1 VRTSSQARWTI
12 GLFGGVLLAC
22 IATWGCKPSGK
33 SVGHPSP
40 STSATGTSDAAS
52 AQAETSKPS
61 QTATRSTPGGFSF
74 PMTAGKYKVLGILTD
89 NKDQSLAKSNAEG
102 ALTRHPDL
110 QCMVGLWAYN
120 PPAILQAIRTVGRE
134 GQVKIVGFDEHPE
147 TLQAVSEGQI
157 VGTIVQRPYEFGYRS
172 VEYLAAIVRGQ
183 PLEPPAS
190 KMIFVPHSVVTAEN
204 VQQFQAQI
212 EQIKAGNGPEL
223 TPMRP
228 DYNTQQAVKLA
239 FITNSVDPFW
249 QLAKYGCDK
258 ANTVFNAQCETQMP
272 TNGTVEEQK
281 RFLETNITNGFQG
294 IAISPIDPANQGPMI
309 DAACAAMPVICQ
321 DSDAPNSQRLFYLG
335 TSNYMAG
342 RSAGELVK
350 KALPE
355 GGSVMIFVGKMEVL
369 NAQERSRGLIDELAD
384 KPLPPMFRDPP
395 QG

>member
-1 VRTSSQARWTI
+1 
-12 GLFGGVLLAC
+12 L
-22 IATWGCKPSGK
+22 SGAETR
-33 SVGHPSP
+33 GAEEGP
-40 STSATGTSDAAS
+40 GAAS
-52 AQAETSKPS
+52 SGPS
-61 QTATRSTPGGFSF
+61 AAAKSSNALGAVASTAPGGFQF
-74 PMTAGKYKVLGILTD
+74 PVTAGKYTVLGILTD

-102 ALTRHPDL
+102 ALTRYPDL

-120 PPAILQAIRTVGRE
+120 PPAILQAVRTVGRE

-172 VEYLAAIVRGQ
+172 VEHLAALVRGQ
-183 PLEPPAS
+183 PVEVPPS
-190 KMIFVPHSVVTAEN
+190 KMIFVPHSVVTAAN
-204 VQQFQAQI
+204 VQEFQALI

-223 TPMRP
+223 PPLRK
-228 DYNTQQAVKLA
+228 DYNTQTPVKLS

-258 ANTVFNAQCETQMP
+258 ANAVFNAQCETQMP

-281 RFLETNITNGFQG
+281 RFMETNITNGFQG
-294 IAISPIDPANQGPMI
+294 MAISPIDPANQGPMI

-321 DSDAPNSQRLFYLG
+321 DSDAPNSQRLYYLG

-350 KALPE
+350 QALPE
-355 GGSVMIFVGKMEVL
+355 GGTVMIFVGKMEVL
-369 NAQERSRGLIDELAD
+369 NAQERSRGLIDELSD
-384 KPLPPMFRDPP
+384 KPLPPMFRVQP
-395 QG
+395 QS